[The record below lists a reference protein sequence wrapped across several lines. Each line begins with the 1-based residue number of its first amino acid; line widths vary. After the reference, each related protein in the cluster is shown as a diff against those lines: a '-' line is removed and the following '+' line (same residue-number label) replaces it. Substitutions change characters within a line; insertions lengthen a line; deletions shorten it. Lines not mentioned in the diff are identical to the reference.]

1 MNDRW
6 YMDEGGGER
15 RMRVN
20 DFNGRFFLFFSVV
33 VGLIKWRLSARKIFV
48 YWLNLHDYEKN
59 LAIAFFCLSRRI
71 LILCLTSSKPF

>member
-1 MNDRW
+1 MIDGIW
-6 YMDEGGGER
+6 MKEEG
-15 RMRVN
+15 MSVI
-20 DFNGRFFLFFSVV
+20 DFYWVTFFSVVV

-59 LAIAFFCLSRRI
+59 FAIAFFCLSRRI